1 MTQRSAAD
9 DTPRPPRR
17 NPDALLGTI
26 IGLCLQDTIF
36 ASQAQQWCAARPGA
50 STADYIHALT
60 KPHRDAGALPDF
72 INAASY
78 AAFVLALAPDLAEDW
93 R

>member
-1 MTQRSAAD
+1 MTQRSAVD
-9 DTPRPPRR
+9 DTPRPPLR
-17 NPDALLGTI
+17 NPEAILSAVVE
-26 IGLCLQDTIF
+26 LCLRDTIF

-60 KPHRDAGALPDF
+60 KPYRDAGALPAF
-72 INAASY
+72 VNAANY